1 MYSPGYFCEIH
12 THPGWYTYIFG
23 YKTPEFWFLNPC
35 LSRFFFFFTLLLVS
49 HTVLGKR
56 VEGVFCSLN
65 PCVFFSSVYVVFECC
80 CVYL

>member
-12 THPGWYTYIFG
+12 TSWLVYLHIWIQKSQT
-23 YKTPEFWFLNPC
+23 FWFLNPC
-35 LSRFFFFFTLLLVS
+35 LSCFCFFILLLVS

-56 VEGVFCSLN
+56 VEGVFCSQN

>member
-12 THPGWYTYIFG
+12 TSWLVYLHIWIQKARILLFKPLFVM
-23 YKTPEFWFLNPC
+23 FL
-35 LSRFFFFFTLLLVS
+35 FFVFILLLVS
-49 HTVLGKR
+49 HIVLGKR
-56 VEGVFCSLN
+56 VEGVFCSQN